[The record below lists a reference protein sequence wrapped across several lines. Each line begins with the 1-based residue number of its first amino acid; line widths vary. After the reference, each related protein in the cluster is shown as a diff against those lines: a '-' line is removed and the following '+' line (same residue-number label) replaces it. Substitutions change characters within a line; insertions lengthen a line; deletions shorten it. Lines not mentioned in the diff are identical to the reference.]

1 MEKEV
6 LEKYKKAGQI
16 NAEIRREA
24 EKILKPGLKILDLAN
39 MIEGLIE
46 KKGGKPA
53 FPVNISI
60 NEIAAHYT
68 PSFNDT
74 REIVDG
80 DLVKIDVGSHVDGYI
95 GDMAFSYCSQP
106 NGLIKASEKVL
117 ESAIKIVKP
126 GVSVGDIGTRI
137 EETAKAQGVGVIVN
151 LTGHTLDKYVFHGPP
166 SILNVK
172 NDIAHKFKE
181 GDVIAL
187 EPFITESNGHVK
199 NSGTV
204 EIFRYMMN
212 KPVRLTEARN
222 ILAMARDEY
231 SSLPFAKRWLYKKFS
246 PIKVSLALRQL
257 GMVEALEEYPV
268 LKEINNQ
275 PIAQSEHTI
284 IVQDK
289 PIVTTRLDED

>member
-1 MEKEV
+1 MDKEV
-6 LEKYKKAGQI
+6 LEKYRKAGAI
-16 NAEIRREA
+16 NAEVRKEVK
-24 EKILKPGLKILDLAN
+24 KILKPGLKILELAN
-39 MIEGLIE
+39 KIEELIE

-74 REIVDG
+74 REIGEG
-80 DLVKIDVGSHVDGYI
+80 DLVKIDIGVHVDGYI
-95 GDMAFSYCSQP
+95 GDMAFTYCSQP
-106 NGLIKASEKVL
+106 SHLIKASEKVL
-117 ESAIKIVKP
+117 ANAIKIIKP
-126 GVSVGDIGTRI
+126 GVSISEIGTRI

-172 NDIAHKFKE
+172 NSVEHKFKE

-204 EIFRYMMN
+204 EIFRYMMD

-231 SSLPFAKRWLYKKFS
+231 KSLPFAKRWLYKKFS

-268 LKEINNQ
+268 LKEIDNK

-289 PIVTTRLDED
+289 PIVTTRPAE

>member
-1 MEKEV
+1 MDNEV
-6 LEKYKKAGQI
+6 LDKYKKAGAI
-16 NAEIRREA
+16 NAEVRKEI
-24 EKILKPGLKILDLAN
+24 EKILRPGLKILDLAN
-39 MIEGLIE
+39 KIEDLIE

-68 PSFNDT
+68 PSFNDI
-74 REIVDG
+74 REIEEG
-80 DLVKIDVGSHVDGYI
+80 DLVKIDIGIHVDGYI
-95 GDMAFSYCSQP
+95 GDMAFTYCSQP
-106 NGLIKASEKVL
+106 NDLIKASEKVL
-117 ESAIKIVKP
+117 ENAIKIIKP
-126 GVSVGDIGTRI
+126 GVSIAEIGTRI
-137 EETAKAQGVGVIVN
+137 EETAEAQGVGVIVN

-172 NDIAHKFKE
+172 NSVEHKFKE

-204 EIFRYMMN
+204 EIFRYMMD

-231 SSLPFAKRWLYKKFS
+231 KSLPFAKRWLYKKFS

-268 LKEINNQ
+268 LKEIDNK

-289 PIVTTRLDED
+289 PIVTTRATE